1 MANPLES
8 CRVEPPPREGPFH
21 RPERLAR
28 GLAVPSLLHDRVPL
42 RKGSRRAHLARW
54 RLSGAAGLLIDA
66 APRYRRS
73 PCPAVPLEHAYG
85 RSLARLKPVG
95 GHRLPGEE
103 TRHERDLGAVT

>member
-1 MANPLES
+1 MSSP
-8 CRVEPPPREGPFH
+8 
-21 RPERLAR
+21 
-28 GLAVPSLLHDRVPL
+28 
-42 RKGSRRAHLARW
+42 RRARALFIGPNGW
-54 RLSGAAGLLIDA
+54 RAGWRFLLFFTIVFLCAKALDGLISRVGGYQERPGEWSAAGLLIDA